1 MTINVEKHLLR
12 CFSWIY
18 AFLLFSNLTAR
29 CAKAFALVSEA
40 VLSVNFWNTTSLKY
54 SLMHKALAAFLPCIV
69 PKILHQ
75 NWGNQSQRKI
85 ISFSRRKGAVIR
97 GIASPTTKKKF
108 NFAWL
113 WRLKTPRQMLHLR
126 VTTQSK
132 PKPCF
137 EFDLTIL
144 NRFFLFPKGV

>member
-1 MTINVEKHLLR
+1 MLKNI
-12 CFSWIY
+12 CFPDVFLQIY
-18 AFLLFSNLTAR
+18 AFLLLPNLTSR
-29 CAKAFALVSEA
+29 RAKAFALVSEA
-40 VLSVNFWNTTSLKY
+40 VLSVNFWNTTSLNY
-54 SLMHKALAAFLPCIV
+54 SIMHKALAEFLPCIV
-69 PKILHQ
+69 PKIPHK
-75 NWGNQSQRKI
+75 NWGNQSQCKI

-126 VTTQSK
+126 VTTQNK
-132 PKPCF
+132 AKPCF

>member
-1 MTINVEKHLLR
+1 MLKNICSKTDVFLH
-12 CFSWIY
+12 IY
-18 AFLLFSNLTAR
+18 AFLLLPNLTSR
-29 CAKAFALVSEA
+29 RAKAFALVSEA

-75 NWGNQSQRKI
+75 NWGNQSQCKI

-132 PKPCF
+132 SKPCF

>member
-1 MTINVEKHLLR
+1 MLKNI
-12 CFSWIY
+12 CFKTDVFLHIY
-18 AFLLFSNLTAR
+18 AFLLLPNLTSR
-29 CAKAFALVSEA
+29 RAKAFALVSEA

-75 NWGNQSQRKI
+75 NWGNQSQCKI

-132 PKPCF
+132 AEPYF

-144 NRFFLFPKGV
+144 NLFFLFPKKRV